1 MANSNEELTKTPKAA
16 ENAAEQEKL
25 AVKKPKKGNTPQ
37 LPLLPTLILTIS
49 IASIALASALY
60 AIYAHLQSQQHKNQQ
75 IQKLSAE
82 LANLQEQQLTAK
94 KSLTET
100 AESVSHSQAT
110 LQSQMQD
117 LSKNLQSALQQHHY
131 QNKDWLLLKAR
142 YYLQLAQINAH
153 WSNEQQTTIALL
165 QQADS
170 LLLTIPDEHLFAVRQ
185 AIAKE
190 IAQLKAIPQIDIT
203 GLLSQLVAAQD
214 TISDLPVKQPFIPTL
229 ASSEK
234 NTEQK
239 TSPAWKE
246 KLQESMNVLAKLVVV
261 RRNDENIQPMLSP
274 LQQNLLRAGLRLHL
288 QQAEWA
294 ILQNNTGVYQL
305 SLARAIIEIKRNFDT
320 NATATQALIK
330 QLQALQQEKLSITKP
345 VIDESLN
352 LLNQWIESKNFQ
364 TNDNTAPKAG
374 DKTP

>member
-1 MANSNEELTKTPKAA
+1 MANSNEEQTKTTKAA
-16 ENAAEQEKL
+16 DYAVEQDKL

-37 LPLLPTLILTIS
+37 VPLLPALILTIS
-49 IASIALASALY
+49 IAIIALASALY
-60 AIYAHLQSQQHKNQQ
+60 AIFAHLQSQQHKNQQ

-82 LANLQEQQLTAK
+82 LANLQEQQLSVK
-94 KSLTET
+94 KSLRATE
-100 AESVSHSQAT
+100 ENVNHSQAT
-110 LQSQMQD
+110 LQSHMQD
-117 LSKNLQSALQQHHY
+117 LSKNLQSALQQNHY

-153 WSNEQQTTIALL
+153 WSNEQQATIALL
-165 QQADS
+165 QQADT
-170 LLLTIPDEHLFAVRQ
+170 LLLSTPDEHLFAVRQ

-203 GLLSQLVAAQD
+203 GLLSQLDAAQN
-214 TISDLPVKQPFIPTL
+214 TISDLPLKQPFKPTL

-239 TSPAWKE
+239 TSAAWKE
-246 KLQESMNVLAKLVVV
+246 KLHESMNALSKLVVI
-261 RRNDENIQPMLSP
+261 RRNDENIQPLLSP
-274 LQQNLLRAGLRLHL
+274 LQQNLLREGLRLHL

-294 ILQNNTGVYQL
+294 VLQNNPAVYQL
-305 SLARAIIEIKRNFDT
+305 SLTRTINEIKRSFDT

-330 QLQALQQEKLSITKP
+330 QLQALQQEKLSTTKP

-352 LLNQWIESKNFQ
+352 LLNQWIESKNVQ
-364 TNDNTAPKAG
+364 TKDNAAPKEGA
-374 DKTP
+374 KTP